1 VSTSLRFSQSRPTLA
16 RTVQVELARIKT
28 ELIIKDDY
36 LIETLEILEVYFN
49 VVLSRMGLIER
60 QKCVS
65 PQLAVP
71 FLDLSRTHCVWGCV
85 GVYGPPL

>member
-1 VSTSLRFSQSRPTLA
+1 MTPIPRSPRHSTHPCSR
-16 RTVQVELARIKT
+16 QVELARIKT

-60 QKCVS
+60 QK
-65 PQLAVP
+65 
-71 FLDLSRTHCVWGCV
+71 
-85 GVYGPPL
+85 